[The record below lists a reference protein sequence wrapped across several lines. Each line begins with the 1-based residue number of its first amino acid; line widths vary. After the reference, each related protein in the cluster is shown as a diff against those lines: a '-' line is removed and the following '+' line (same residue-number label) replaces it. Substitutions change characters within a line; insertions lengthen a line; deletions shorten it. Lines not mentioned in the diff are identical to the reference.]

1 MEKIGHPVS
10 VKQSGFFVSP
20 KLYILGCSPDGKV
33 IDTNAGSNGDEFGLL
48 EIKCPS
54 SKFTVTP
61 TDACS
66 DKNFCLEIQG
76 NTPKLKKNH
85 EYYDQVQG

>member
-66 DKNFCLEIQG
+66 DKNLFLEIQG
-76 NTPKLKKNH
+76 NTTKLKKNH
-85 EYYDQVQG
+85 ECYDQVQG